1 MEKNRRMTSIRREVQ
16 AIKFE
21 KLQSTNQTNLE
32 RLIKMSKKW
41 LLSGIATWKRCF
53 QIQGAAPVKIQKT
66 TKFKKM
72 SLENLNSNQFE
83 FVSTIA
89 SNP

>member
-1 MEKNRRMTSIRREVQ
+1 
-16 AIKFE
+16 
-21 KLQSTNQTNLE
+21 
-32 RLIKMSKKW
+32 MSKKW

-66 TKFKKM
+66 TKFAKFAKFTKM